1 MCHIFPSCYTPDALL
16 HFWLCLYA
24 RASIPFSLMLYSR
37 PSITFSTLVID
48 EVIYYNV
55 EILSFRHPQPA
66 LSYSYR
72 YRFKVPDSLSYD
84 ISCNEFKNE
93 KLENYNWN
101 YFDQYI
107 CTHGEGDFGLL
118 EVKTRLTHII
128 KVIKNFMKLT
138 E

>member
-1 MCHIFPSCYTPDALL
+1 
-16 HFWLCLYA
+16 
-24 RASIPFSLMLYSR
+24 MLYSR

-55 EILSFRHPQPA
+55 EIQSFRHPQPA

-118 EVKTRLTHII
+118 EVKTRLTHIV

-138 E
+138 EKC